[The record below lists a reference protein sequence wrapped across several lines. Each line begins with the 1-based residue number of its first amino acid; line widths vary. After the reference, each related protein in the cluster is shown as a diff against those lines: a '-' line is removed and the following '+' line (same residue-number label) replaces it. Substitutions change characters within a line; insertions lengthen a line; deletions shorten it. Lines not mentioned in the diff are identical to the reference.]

1 MKQVFKI
8 GGMTCQGCV
17 NAVTKALKRL
27 DPAAAVSVD
36 LTSGRVSVEGAIER
50 AAAERA
56 IETAGFVFE
65 GSAG

>member
-27 DPAAAVSVD
+27 DPAAEVSID
-36 LTSGRVSVEGAIER
+36 LSSGRVSVEGAIER
-50 AAAERA
+50 TAAERT

-65 GSAG
+65 GNAG

>member
-1 MKQVFKI
+1 VKQVFKI

-17 NAVTKALKRL
+17 NAVTRALQRL

-36 LTSGRVSVEGAIER
+36 LGSGRVSVEGTIER

-56 IETAGFVFE
+56 IETAGFFFE
-65 GSAG
+65 GNAG

>member
-27 DPAAAVSVD
+27 DPAAEVSVD
-36 LTSGRVSVEGAIER
+36 LSSGRVSVEGAIER
-50 AAAERA
+50 ATAEHA
-56 IETAGFVFE
+56 IETAGFIFE
-65 GSAG
+65 GSAE

>member
-27 DPAAAVSVD
+27 DPAAEVSVD
-36 LTSGRVSVEGAIER
+36 LSSGRVSIEGAIER
-50 AAAERA
+50 AAAEHA